1 MIPKIL
7 VVGIL
12 LIHQS
17 QGQPPQQITK
27 AVACFN
33 IGNEK
38 SGVNGVLEIYQDP
51 SGSAVYIT
59 GQISGLQPNTVH
71 GFHVHQFGDVRQGCD
86 SLGGHFNPW
95 NQSHGG
101 PWDYARH
108 VGDLGNIKAD
118 ATGQATVNIWD
129 SLISLNGVNSIV
141 GRGFAIHEKEDDLGR
156 GSNPES
162 RMNGNSGPRIACGII
177 GVL

>member
-17 QGQPPQQITK
+17 QGQPPQQVYIPMYIFKETLKHWLQLKSYETKQITK

-95 NQSHGG
+95 NV
-101 PWDYARH
+101 RE
-108 VGDLGNIKAD
+108 
-118 ATGQATVNIWD
+118 TIWW
-129 SLISLNGVNSIV
+129 
-141 GRGFAIHEKEDDLGR
+141 A
-156 GSNPES
+156 
-162 RMNGNSGPRIACGII
+162 
-177 GVL
+177 